1 MIKLNGINL
10 HEFAFVLQKHYES
23 VMSSDTDNPYKD
35 KLMEYWNDTIGMS
48 KSTWK
53 KAIKF
58 GYWPS

>member
-1 MIKLNGINL
+1 
-10 HEFAFVLQKHYES
+10 
-23 VMSSDTDNPYKD
+23 MSSDTDNPYKD

-58 GYWPS
+58 GYWPSQFLNDYGVRTLISRPTTAND